1 VKISQWNGLRVATY
15 DVETYPNYF
24 CCAVKLIDVPSVGLF
39 ECSHR
44 RDDSV
49 ALAQF
54 FLSLARA
61 VGFNN
66 AHFDYVIMHHLCS
79 MVESGEAALIG
90 GRGIAVRLYDL
101 ASEIIAATP
110 GEAKA
115 WQVWPRHRRVT
126 QVDLMAI
133 HHLNNR
139 ARATGLKA
147 LQIWMR
153 SPSVEDL
160 PYPPG
165 SWLSDDQM
173 NTTGRYCC
181 HDVTETERLLMEH
194 SLEAVAFRENIGEH
208 ALTMSDASLGKSH
221 LRRILERHEPGCTA
235 RATVRTHV
243 EIADIIVPGVS
254 FQTPQFREVLD
265 KYTGTFLTVASMRK
279 TFPTVKARLGDLTYY
294 YGLGGLHA
302 SVKRE
307 HIRETTEYEIVDI
320 DVESDYPTFAI
331 QNRLRPA
338 HLGDTFVDA
347 YAGLFADRKKHA
359 KGSAEN
365 KILKL
370 ALNAVFGDSGSEHS
384 RGFQDVGFMLAIT
397 VNCQLLISMLAEA
410 VSLIPDARIIQA
422 NTDGLTVHLPR
433 SRRAHL
439 NAICDW
445 WQAGTRQRLEFANY
459 GVIWIRD
466 VSSYLA
472 VYSETGKQ
480 KRKGDYDWQK
490 EMWSDPSALCVPR
503 AAVAALTAGTPC
515 ADFITRH
522 LAIDPWDFLLR
533 ARARGRDHLEWSGER
548 IQRNSR
554 YYVSTDGGK
563 LLKIS
568 PPTAFGVP
576 RQTELQAGRLTRIV
590 NTFDGQAPCDLA
602 IDWYVSEAEKLTRG
616 FKDRTQ

>member
-1 VKISQWNGLRVATY
+1 MNLWNGLRVATY

-24 CCAVKLIDVPSVGLF
+24 CCAVKLIGVPSTGLF
-39 ECSHR
+39 ECSER
-44 RDDSV
+44 RDDSA
-49 ALAQF
+49 ALTSF

-66 AHFDYVIMHHLCS
+66 GHFDYVIMHHLMS

-90 GRGIAVRLYDL
+90 GRGIAARLYDL
-101 ASEIIAATP
+101 ANEIITAPP
-110 GEAKA
+110 GEARA
-115 WQVWPRHRRVT
+115 WQVWPRHRRVV

-139 ARATGLKA
+139 TRATSLKA

-160 PYPPG
+160 PFPPG
-165 SWLSDDQM
+165 TWLTHEQM
-173 NTTGRYCC
+173 NVTGSYCC
-181 HDVTETERLLMEH
+181 HDVTETERLLLEH
-194 SLEAVAFRENIGEH
+194 SVDAVAFRENIGPH

-221 LRRILERHEPGCTA
+221 LRRILERAEPGCTA
-235 RATVRTHV
+235 RATVRSHV
-243 EIADIIVPGVS
+243 EIADIIVPGVQ
-254 FQTPQFREVLD
+254 FQTPQFKEVLD
-265 KYTGTFLTVASMRK
+265 KYTGTYLTVSSMKK
-279 TFPTVKARLGDLTYY
+279 TFPKIKARLGDLTYY

-302 SVKRE
+302 SVTRE
-307 HIRETTEYEIVDI
+307 HIRETKTHEIVDI

-338 HLGDTFVDA
+338 HLGETFVTA
-347 YAGLFADRKKHA
+347 YDELFADRKKHA
-359 KGSAEN
+359 KGSSEN

-370 ALNAVFGDSGSEHS
+370 ALNAVFGDSGSEYS

-397 VNCQLLISMLAEA
+397 INCQLLISMLAEA

-422 NTDGLTVHLPR
+422 NTDGLTVYLPR

-439 NAICDW
+439 NAICAW

-459 GVIWIRD
+459 SAMWIRD

-480 KRKGDYDWQK
+480 KRKGDYDWIK
-490 EMWSDPSALCVPR
+490 EMWKDPSALCVPR
-503 AAVAALTAGTPC
+503 AAVANLTTGEPC
-515 ADFITRH
+515 AAFMARH

-533 ARARGRDHLEWSGER
+533 ARARGRDRLEWNGSA
-548 IQRNSR
+548 IQRNPR
-554 YYVSTDGGK
+554 YYISTDGGP
-563 LLKIS
+563 LMKIS
-568 PPTAFGVP
+568 PPLAFGVE
-576 RQTELQAGRLTRIV
+576 RKTALQAGQLTTLA
-590 NTFDGQAPCDLA
+590 NTFDGRAPSNIALG
-602 IDWYVSEAEKLTRG
+602 WYTAEAEKLARG
-616 FKDRTQ
+616 FKDKTCE